1 MMIMCPW
8 VCYLITEFLQYS
20 GIVAICTNGVFLN
33 YYAQYNI
40 TRDSRRV
47 LRLCYEMIAV
57 TFEQIVFLFLGMGL
71 FAFNHPYEKMGWGLM
86 LTTILNLNI
95 ARFLNIMIV
104 SKLVNCSRT
113 ETKLPCKV

>member
-47 LRLCYEMIAV
+47 LKLCYETIAV

-104 SKLVNCSRT
+104 SKLVNLSRT